1 MKIAQAALAALLVS
15 SQPFAQ
21 EPRLGVVQLKDVQ
34 GNVLV
39 SRESGL
45 GAGREA
51 LRLAEGMRVITTNK
65 STVTVVYDDGCEV
78 KLRENERFEV
88 ETGKPCA
95 TLVAQPQ
102 SILAT
107 PEGATAAASGGAA
120 AAFLATLPALGG
132 AVAALAALRSIRE
145 SQPVSPS

>member
-1 MKIAQAALAALLVS
+1 MKITRVAIAALLVS

-21 EPRLGVVQLKDVQ
+21 EPRPGVAQLKDLH

-45 GAGREA
+45 GAGRET
-51 LRLAEGMRVITTNK
+51 LRLGEGTRVITTNK
-65 STVTVVYDDGCEV
+65 SDVIVVYDNGCEV
-78 KLRENERFEV
+78 KLKENERFEV

-95 TLVAQPQ
+95 ALAALPQ

-107 PEGATAAASGGAA
+107 PAGATVAASAGSAA
-120 AAFLATLPALGG
+120 VFAATLPALG
-132 AVAALAALRSIRE
+132 AAAAGLAALRALRE

>member
-1 MKIAQAALAALLVS
+1 MKITHVAIAALLVS

-21 EPRLGVVQLKDVQ
+21 EPRQGVARLKDLQ

-39 SRESGL
+39 SHESGL
-45 GAGREA
+45 GAGRDA
-51 LRLAEGMRVITTNK
+51 LRLAEGTRVITTTK
-65 STVTVVYDDGCEV
+65 SGVTVIYDDGCEV
-78 KLRENERFEV
+78 KLKENERFQV

-95 TLVAQPQ
+95 MLVAQPQ

-107 PEGATAAASGGAA
+107 PEGATTAA
-120 AAFLATLPALGG
+120 AAGSAAVFAATLPALG
-132 AVAALAALRSIRE
+132 AAAAGLAALRSLRE